1 MNKFLTI
8 AIALAGA
15 VVSGL
20 AWRYYNSNV
29 FKDSKKKSLKDVNVD
44 FEELDDLLELEQV
57 VTWFRNQQL
66 DEKKDIPFII
76 KGDNLSFFFDDNK
89 YDDNTLFMGVYEE
102 SSNTIICSKAIHA
115 KAFNKRLNDVLASA
129 KADNPVVVLK

>member
-1 MNKFLTI
+1 MKKFLTI
-8 AIALAGA
+8 AFTLAGA
-15 VVSGL
+15 IVSGL
-20 AWRYYNSNV
+20 VWLYYNSNV
-29 FKDSKKKSLKDVNVD
+29 FNGSKKSSLKDLNVD

-76 KGDNLSFFFDDNK
+76 EGDNLSFFFDDNK
-89 YDDNTLFMGVYEE
+89 YDDNTLFMGVYEK
-102 SSNTIICSKAIHA
+102 SSDTIIRAKAIHA

-129 KADNPVVVLK
+129 KADNPVIVLK